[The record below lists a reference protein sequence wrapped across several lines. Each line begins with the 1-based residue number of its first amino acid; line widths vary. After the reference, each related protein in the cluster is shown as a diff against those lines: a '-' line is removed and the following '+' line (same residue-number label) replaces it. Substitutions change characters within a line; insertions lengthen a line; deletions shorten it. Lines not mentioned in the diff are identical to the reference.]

1 MVVNDLSS
9 SWIPFKKDV
18 ITLLP
23 SLVTQWKK
31 NPSANAGD
39 AGSIPGLGRSPGEGN
54 GPAPVFLPGK
64 SHGQRSLEE
73 TVHGVTKESD
83 TERLNNNGNSVDQL
97 PNDGPGTFRRI
108 ISSDS
113 FSCPLGLS
121 TSPASS

>member
-1 MVVNDLSS
+1 MILAVPGFHLRSNNCIGFPGDSVG
-9 SWIPFKKDV
+9 
-18 ITLLP
+18 
-23 SLVTQWKK
+23 K
-31 NPSANAGD
+31 NPPANAGD

-73 TVHGVTKESD
+73 TVHRVTKESD

-97 PNDGPGTFRRI
+97 PDDGPGTFRRI

-121 TSPASS
+121 TSPASG